1 MKRLFGFL
9 MCLGGCVMAVAQVF
23 PQFNNKSF
31 DEWTYSRADVE
42 LNSYNILHNKITLFT
57 TQAGNTYTLT
67 SPAFS
72 CEAVDTLTLTT
83 TWVTEYWNESY
94 LKPDRVALTVALLN
108 EQGVTVD
115 SVTCAVTTPT
125 KTNILTMKLDRQSG
139 WPSHGQLRLAAWKA
153 DVQSNGAVR
162 EVVLEVSTRGDV
174 NQDGT
179 VSIADVT
186 ALVNALLDEKEDAV
200 FDVNNDGTV
209 SIADITAL
217 VNIVLNM

>member
-9 MCLGGCVMAVAQVF
+9 MCSVVCVVCLAQAF
-23 PQFNNKSF
+23 PQFSSKSF
-31 DEWTYSRADVE
+31 DQWTYNRADVE

-67 SPAFS
+67 SPAFT
-72 CEAVDTLTLTT
+72 CEAVDTLTVTT
-83 TWVTEYWNESY
+83 TWVTEFWNESY
-94 LKPDRVALTVALLN
+94 FKPERTALTVALLN
-108 EQGVTVD
+108 EQGETVD
-115 SVTCAVTTPT
+115 SVICALATPS
-125 KTNILTMKLDRQSG
+125 KTNTLAVKLDRQPG
-139 WPSHGQLRLAAWKA
+139 WPSRAQLRLAAWKA

-162 EVVLEVSTRGDV
+162 EVVLEVSARGDV
-174 NQDGT
+174 NCDGT

-200 FDVNNDGTV
+200 FDVNNDGSV

-217 VNIVLNM
+217 VNIVLNL